1 MKKLYSLFV
10 ALFAAATS
18 FSQCLPGQVE
28 VTLVMHTDSWP
39 YENYWQLNVAG
50 TGCTDAPLYE
60 GANTNVGCAGTAA
73 DNSANGYAANS
84 VITVGPMCLD
94 LGVDYEI
101 VFVDSYGDGGLVI
114 EEFENGALMHAFT
127 GTDFGNTW
135 TFTTGVTNIPSYDS
149 PCAAEPITADGPSV
163 SFNNTNA
170 ISALGEVTVPGGPC
184 GVFGYWCEGAATN
197 TVWAS
202 FTPTASNVS
211 YEISTCNP
219 GTDTD
224 TQLAI
229 YKVTDCYNFSTYE
242 LISSNDDQLGGCGNG
257 AFYAS
262 TTYTSCLEAGQLY
275 LIQVDGW
282 SGAVG
287 NIELTVR
294 TYNSSLSWNAEI
306 SSITCPLDKG
316 QTGDGAILPYSVG
329 AGANFDCVWTGPDG
343 FTSTS
348 HFLTNL
354 GPGDYTLVATTGC
367 GETYSNSYQV
377 TQPSPWIVTS
387 EIINPSC
394 ENNNDGSILV
404 MPSGATGPYTYG
416 WIDQVGTPISNN
428 NPLTGVGL
436 GTYNLS
442 IADANEC
449 IYPFSFTLTD
459 CTVGVVEMSQVELGI
474 YPNPSNGSFRVNHVA
489 LSNAQLEVL
498 NEVGQTVHMQRID
511 NGSITTEVN
520 ARLAAGVY
528 FVRAK
533 SAKGSTAVQKMI
545 VE

>member
-1 MKKLYSLFV
+1 MKTFFT
-10 ALFAAATS
+10 LFAALFFAAAANG
-18 FSQCLPGQVE
+18 QCLPGQVE
-28 VTLVMHTDSWP
+28 VTLVMHTDAWP

-73 DNSANGYAANS
+73 DNSINGYAAS
-84 VITVGPMCLD
+84 STIVVGPFCLD
-94 LGVDYEI
+94 LGADYEI

-114 EEFENGALMHAFT
+114 EELENGQLMHAFT
-127 GTDFGNTW
+127 GTGFGNTW

-149 PCAAEPITADGPSV
+149 PCAAESITADGPSV

-170 ISALGEVTVPGGPC
+170 IGALGEVSPPGGPC
-184 GVFGYWCEGAATN
+184 DVFGYWCEGAATN

-202 FTPTASNVS
+202 FIPTASDVS

-224 TQLAI
+224 TQIAI
-229 YKVTDCYNFSTYE
+229 YKVTDCFNFSTYE
-242 LISSNDDQLGGCGNG
+242 LISSNDDQIGGCGNG

-287 NIELTVR
+287 NIELSVR
-294 TYNSSLSWNAEI
+294 TYNSSLSWEASI

-316 QTGDGAILPYSVG
+316 QTGDGAILPYSIG

-354 GPGDYTLVATTGC
+354 GPGDYTLVATTAC
-367 GETYSNSYQV
+367 GETYTNSYQI
-377 TQPSPWIVTS
+377 TQPNPWIVTS
-387 EIINPSC
+387 EIVNPSC
-394 ENNNDGSILV
+394 EANNDGIILV
-404 MPSGATGPYTYG
+404 VPSGATGPYTYG
-416 WIDQVGTPISNN
+416 WIDEAGTPISNN

-436 GTYNLS
+436 GTYTLS
-442 IADANEC
+442 IADANDC
-449 IYPFSFTLTD
+449 LYPFTFTLTD
-459 CTVGVVEMSQVELGI
+459 CTVGVEEISAVELAVF
-474 YPNPSNGSFRVNHVA
+474 PNPTNGAFTVTHQA
-489 LSNAQLEVL
+489 LAQAQLEIL
-498 NEVGQTVHMQRID
+498 NAVGQVVETQRIE
-511 NGSITTEVN
+511 NGSVSTSLDLNLASGIYFIR
-520 ARLAAGVY
+520 ART
-528 FVRAK
+528 
-533 SAKGSTAVQKMI
+533 SKGTSAVQKVI